1 MPRANRH
8 FIPGYIWHITHRC
21 HKKEFLLKFDKDKS
35 RWLWW
40 LFEAK
45 KRYGTCILD
54 YMVTS
59 NHIHLLLYDIADR
72 ECIPRT
78 IQLIAGRT
86 GQEFN
91 QRKRRK
97 GAFWEDRYHATAV
110 ESREHLIQCILYIDL
125 NMVRAG
131 VVSHPLEW
139 GRFSG
144 YNEIQNPKERY
155 SLIDHAQLVTLLGK
169 EGTDDLIDSHAAW
182 VDDAVKQGNKPREVK
197 WTESIAVGSKEFV
210 EKIKE
215 KLGALFLSR
224 KVEGEEGRYELHD
237 PQRPYRLT
245 ENYFPWRDL

>member
-8 FIPGYIWHITHRC
+8 FIPGYVWHITHRC
-21 HKKEFLLKFDKDKS
+21 HKKEFLLKFAKDRG

-59 NHIHLLLYDIADR
+59 NHFHLLLYDNGAR
-72 ECIPRT
+72 EYIPRT

-91 QRKRRK
+91 QRKLRK

-110 ESREHLIQCILYIDL
+110 ECNEHLIQCLVYLDL

-131 VVSHPLEW
+131 VVGHPLEW

-144 YNEIQNPKERY
+144 YNEIQNPRKRY
-155 SLIDHAQLVTLLGK
+155 SLIDHAQLVALLGK
-169 EGTDDLIDSHAAW
+169 KGIEELIESHADW
-182 VDDAVKQGNKPREVK
+182 VDEALKQESKSRDVK

-224 KVEGEEGRYELHD
+224 KVEGKEGQYELHD
-237 PQRPYRLT
+237 RPRPYEIA
-245 ENYFPWRDL
+245 ENRFPWRS

>member
-1 MPRANRH
+1 M
-8 FIPGYIWHITHRC
+8 
-21 HKKEFLLKFDKDKS
+21 
-35 RWLWW
+35 
-40 LFEAK
+40 
-45 KRYGTCILD
+45 D
-54 YMVTS
+54 YVVTS

-91 QRKRRK
+91 QRKRCK

-144 YNEIQNPKERY
+144 YKEIQNPKERY

-169 EGTDDLIDSHAAW
+169 EGIDDLIDSHAAR

-237 PQRPYRLT
+237 PQCPTGLQIT
-245 ENYFPWRDL
+245 PFHGGIFSENFQQLFLETRFLESKSEF